1 MRNGVVRTSEGRF
14 AGADGLALRYVVWEA
29 SAPEAALI
37 VVHGLSE
44 HARRY
49 AEFGERM
56 ATGGVS
62 TFAFDLRGHGESHGQ
77 RGHARRFD
85 LLVQDVELF
94 RHEVLGLIGPGAE
107 LFLLGHSMG
116 GLIALRYLQQGLG
129 PFRGG
134 IIVAPW
140 LATVA
145 PVPAW
150 KRRLAT
156 VLDRVLPALPFP
168 SGIDASILSRDPA
181 IVSAYREDRLVHGTI
196 TPRLFC
202 EAEAAMLL
210 ARRVHAMPRT
220 ESLLM
225 LVAGDDRLVDSHV
238 ALEVAGSLS
247 IADVTVKE
255 WPDAFHEVLNAPD
268 RSEVFAE
275 LSAWIHSRARRTAL

>member
-1 MRNGVVRTSEGRF
+1 VRISEGRF
-14 AGADGLALRYVVWEA
+14 EGAERLALRYVVWEA

-49 AEFGERM
+49 AEFGARM
-56 ATGGVS
+56 ALGGVS
-62 TFAFDLRGHGESHGQ
+62 TFAFDMRGHGESHGQ
-77 RGHARRFD
+77 RGHASRFQ
-85 LLVQDVELF
+85 LLVQDLELF
-94 RHEVLGLIGPGAE
+94 RREVLGLVGPGAE
-107 LFLLGHSMG
+107 PFLLGHSLG

-129 PFRGG
+129 PFRGA

-156 VLDRVLPALPFP
+156 VLNRVLPALPFP
-168 SGIDASILSRDPA
+168 SGIDANVLSRDPA
-181 IVSAYREDRLVHGTI
+181 IVTAYREDRLVHGTI

-202 EAEAAMLL
+202 EAEAAMVQ
-210 ARRVHAMPRT
+210 ARKDHVTPQT
-220 ESLLM
+220 DSLLM
-225 LVAGDDRLVDSHV
+225 LVAGDDRLVDSRV
-238 ALEVAGSLS
+238 ALEVGRSLA
-247 IADVTVKE
+247 IPDITVME
-255 WPDAFHEVLNAPD
+255 WPNAFHEVLNAPD

-275 LSAWIHSRARRTAL
+275 LLSWIQARASAAR